1 MHAEV
6 QRQQITVDPLL
17 GALALGDS
25 ALPIGRF
32 VHSGGLEAWLGEQPE
47 VSCGQLL
54 ELIRAMICEGAA
66 TLDGAV
72 LAHAHRATRL
82 ERLTELDRL
91 LTARKLTP
99 ASRRASHGCGRQL
112 AALAPQLAPADP
124 LVGEVSSAV
133 ECRHTSGNLA
143 VIEGTL
149 ARALGVPVR
158 DAVLT
163 SLRSGAAALL
173 SAAVRLGAISP
184 SGAQTTLIRLS
195 ESLVE
200 AAALSVSLELLELS
214 CTVPEID
221 IHATRHLRS
230 YSKTFAT

>member
-1 MHAEV
+1 MRTEAE
-6 QRQQITVDPLL
+6 RPQITVDPLL

-32 VHSGGLEAWLGEQPE
+32 VHSGGLEAWLGEQPDVGSE
-47 VSCGQLL
+47 RLR
-54 ELIRAMICEGAA
+54 ELIRVLTCEGAA
-66 TLDGAV
+66 PLDAAV
-72 LAHAHRATRL
+72 LAHAHRAHTL
-82 ERLTELDRL
+82 DRLTELDRL

-99 ASRRASHGCGRQL
+99 ASRRVSHGCGRQL
-112 AALAPQLAPADP
+112 AALAYQLVPADT
-124 LVGEVSSAV
+124 LVEEVSCAV
-133 ECRHTSGNLA
+133 RDRLTDGNLA

-184 SGAQTTLIRLS
+184 SGAQTVLIQLS
-195 ESLVE
+195 KSLAD
-200 AAALSVSLELLELS
+200 AAAVSVALDLHELS
-214 CTVPEID
+214 STVPEME

-230 YSKTFAT
+230 NTKTFAT